1 MQPSN
6 IFEDSTTL
14 KQSQMLTPLDE
25 GLSNMLIEHNV
36 NPFSANVS

>member
-6 IFEDSTTL
+6 ILEDSSTL
-14 KQSQMLTPLDE
+14 KQSQMLTPLGD
-25 GLSNMLIEHNV
+25 GLTTMLIENTV